1 MSFLGLKV
9 KEGRE
14 ALNGA
19 NERKRTRAC
28 RVRIDIDLRVF
39 SMLGQELGCDP
50 WMQYAIGAQAVCLL
64 SHGII
69 YTEGGD
75 IYSMEETT
83 FERNDETR

>member
-1 MSFLGLKV
+1 M
-9 KEGRE
+9 R
-14 ALNGA
+14 
-19 NERKRTRAC
+19 
-28 RVRIDIDLRVF
+28 
-39 SMLGQELGCDP
+39 SMD
-50 WMQYAIGAQAVCLL
+50 AIGAQAVCLL